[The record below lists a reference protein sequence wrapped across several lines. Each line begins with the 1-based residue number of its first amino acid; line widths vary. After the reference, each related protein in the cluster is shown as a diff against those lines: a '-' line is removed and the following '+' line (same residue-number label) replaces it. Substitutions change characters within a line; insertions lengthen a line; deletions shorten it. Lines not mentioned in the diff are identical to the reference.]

1 MGMES
6 KECHAEMEKKERSE
20 RESGGG
26 GNDLE
31 EIHEI
36 CSPLISPLGNFIEI
50 EWGGQSADFSLNAS
64 SAISFLCEF

>member
-36 CSPLISPLGNFIEI
+36 CSPLIDQSP
-50 EWGGQSADFSLNAS
+50 GQLYRNRMGWAVG
-64 SAISFLCEF
+64 